1 MSDVS
6 LWTLSRLSV
15 GAKFSPDCAFKTGVE
30 GDLMGDSVES
40 NCGAIKSGNMRLLQV
55 LAVESA
61 GSAGGVKMIRIGPA
75 MSRMMFCCVKLP
87 GEVTP
92 EGWAREGADILAL
105 LIDADRCRAA
115 VLRTIFAAGAT
126 TALVTNA
133 SALLNAKAA
142 MLWFRCWCRELIF
155 ERPASESARGASCE

>member
-61 GSAGGVKMIRIGPA
+61 GSAGVVKMNKIGPA
-75 MSRMMFCCVKLP
+75 TSRMMCCCVELP
-87 GEVTP
+87 GEATP
-92 EGWAREGADILAL
+92 EGSAREGKDMIAL
-105 LIDADRCRAA
+105 LFDADRCRVA
-115 VLRTIFAAGAT
+115 VLRTIFFAGAT

-133 SALLNAKAA
+133 SALLSAKAA
-142 MLWFRCWCRELIF
+142 ML
-155 ERPASESARGASCE
+155 